1 MCNFY
6 LFIFSFFH
14 HDLLAVLFRNH
25 DKIIIETSIF
35 LEVLELIGHH
45 NKAPSFNQRKIY
57 ERTYFDTSMNSL
69 P

>member
-1 MCNFY
+1 MQF
-6 LFIFSFFH
+6 LFLFFPFFH
-14 HDLLAVLFRNH
+14 HELLVVLFRNH